1 MRPGADGGRGLA
13 LVGYRGT
20 GKSTVGRI
28 LADRLGRPFADADRE
43 IEAREGRPIR
53 SIFAEDGEP
62 TFRRIE
68 ARVLGDLTARFEG
81 GIVATG
87 GGAVLDEANRRA
99 LRSFG
104 FVAWLK
110 ADPDTL
116 AARLSHSRAGLA
128 DRPALTPAGTL
139 AEIAEV
145 LAARVPLYREVAD
158 AEVETAGRSVREV
171 AEAVLGAWLG
181 GSGR

>member
-1 MRPGADGGRGLA
+1 MTGGRGLA

-28 LADRLGRPFADADRE
+28 LADRLGRPFADADKE
-43 IEAREGRPIR
+43 IEARDGRTIR
-53 SIFAEDGEP
+53 AIFAEDGEP
-62 TFRRIE
+62 AFRRIE
-68 ARVLGDLTARFEG
+68 GEVLRELTAKLPG

-116 AARLSHSRAGLA
+116 AWRLSHSRSGLA

-139 AEIAEV
+139 AEIADV
-145 LAARVPLYREVAD
+145 LAARAPLYREAAH
-158 AEVETAGRSVREV
+158 AEVETDGRTAREV
-171 AEAVLGAWLG
+171 AEAVLGAFGREG
-181 GSGR
+181 GP